1 MKSRPLAGGFSFYQ
15 GGFLGSNY
23 IPPSGW
29 PILNCFGLWIRLF
42 LTLILVFATSCSV
55 HKKMTT
61 ISAASLM
68 EDVAKAAN
76 KQSDLR
82 VVREGMPAY
91 LLLMDGMVEGWP
103 DNERLLLAAA
113 QAYSSY
119 ATAFVGADD
128 AVFRDALLLRAK
140 TYALQALGQRGISAP
155 LTSPFDEF
163 ERHVGQTTRSD
174 VPYVFWS
181 ASCWGNWIGAN
192 ANSIAALAELP
203 RVETLIRRA
212 LTLDETYYYGGPHI
226 FMGVLYA
233 SRPPVAGGNLD
244 LSKEHFLKAIEIG
257 KGKFLM
263 AQVYYADYYARK
275 AFDREL
281 FVATLKKVVATS
293 ADTVPELTLLNTVAR
308 HKAEVLLAK
317 TDEFF

>member
-1 MKSRPLAGGFSFYQ
+1 LIFDLTRAR
-15 GGFLGSNY
+15 
-23 IPPSGW
+23 
-29 PILNCFGLWIRLF
+29 GL
-42 LTLILVFATSCSV
+42 LTTQRSTAAVWLILICLSAVTAGCAINE
-55 HKKMTT
+55 KMTV
-61 ISAASLM
+61 ISTASLM
-68 EDVAKAAN
+68 EDVGKAAN

-128 AVFRDALLLRAK
+128 VAFRDALLLRAK
-140 TYALQALGQRGISAP
+140 AYALQALEQRGISAP
-155 LTSPFDEF
+155 LTSPFGDY
-163 ERHVGQTTRSD
+163 ERQVSQTTQSD

-181 ASCWGNWIGAN
+181 ATCWGNWIGAH

-203 RVETLIRRA
+203 RVETLMRRA
-212 LTLDETYYYGGPHI
+212 LVLDETFYYGGPHI

-233 SRPPVAGGNLD
+233 SRPQVAGGNLD
-244 LSKEHFLKAIEIG
+244 LSKRHFLKAIELG
-257 KGKFLM
+257 RGKFLM

-281 FVATLKKVVATS
+281 FVTTLKKVLDTP

-308 HKAEVLLAK
+308 DKAEALLGK
-317 TDEFF
+317 TDEYF

>member
-1 MKSRPLAGGFSFYQ
+1 
-15 GGFLGSNY
+15 LGSDRN
-23 IPPSGW
+23 PPSGF
-29 PILNCFGLWIRLF
+29 PILNGFGLGIRLW
-42 LTLILVFATSCSV
+42 LCLILFVATGCSV
-55 HKKMTT
+55 HTKMTT
-61 ISAASLM
+61 IGAASLV

-128 AVFRDALLLRAK
+128 AGFRDALLLRAK
-140 TYALQALGQRGISAP
+140 TYALQALVQRGISAP
-155 LTSPFDEF
+155 LTSAFDEF
-163 ERHVGQTTRSD
+163 ERQVAQTRRSD
-174 VPYVFWS
+174 LPYVFWS

-192 ANSIAALAELP
+192 AHSITALAELP
-203 RVETLIRRA
+203 RVEALIRRA
-212 LTLDETYYYGGPHI
+212 LALDETYYYGGPHI
-226 FMGVLYA
+226 FMGVLHA
-233 SRPPVAGGNLD
+233 SRPQVAGGSLE

-257 KGKFLM
+257 QSRFLM
-263 AQVYYADYYARK
+263 ALVYYADYYARK

-281 FVATLKKVVATS
+281 FVATLNKVMGTP
-293 ADTVPELTLLNTVAR
+293 ADAVPELTLLNTVAR
-308 HKAEVLLAK
+308 HKAEALLAK
-317 TDEFF
+317 TDEYF

>member
-1 MKSRPLAGGFSFYQ
+1 LTAGCAI
-15 GGFLGSNY
+15 N
-23 IPPSGW
+23 
-29 PILNCFGLWIRLF
+29 
-42 LTLILVFATSCSV
+42 
-55 HKKMTT
+55 KKMTV
-61 ISAASLM
+61 ISAASLV

-82 VVREGMPAY
+82 VIREGMPAY

-128 AVFRDALLLRAK
+128 AAFRDTLLLRAK
-140 TYALQALGQRGISAP
+140 TYALLALEQRGISAP
-155 LTSPFDEF
+155 LTSPFGDF
-163 ERHVGQTTRSD
+163 ERQVGQTSRSD

-181 ASCWGNWIGAN
+181 ASCWGNWIGAH
-192 ANSIAALAELP
+192 ANSIAAVAELP
-203 RVETLIRRA
+203 RVEALMRRS
-212 LTLDETYYYGGPHI
+212 LTLDETYYYGGSHI

-233 SRPPVAGGNLD
+233 SRPQVAGGNLD
-244 LSKEHFLKAIEIG
+244 RSKEHFLKAIEIG
-257 KGKFLM
+257 QGKFLT
-263 AQVYYADYYARK
+263 AYVYYADYYARK

-281 FVATLKKVVATS
+281 YVSVLNKVLETP

-308 HKAEVLLAK
+308 QKAEALLGK
-317 TDEFF
+317 TDEYF

>member
-1 MKSRPLAGGFSFYQ
+1 MIFDLTRSQRLLTTQCSNAGVW
-15 GGFLGSNY
+15 L
-23 IPPSGW
+23 I
-29 PILNCFGLWIRLF
+29 ILCLSAVGAGCAVN
-42 LTLILVFATSCSV
+42 
-55 HKKMTT
+55 KKMTV
-61 ISAASLM
+61 ISAASLV
-68 EDVAKAAN
+68 EDVSKAAN
-76 KQSDLR
+76 KQSDVR
-82 VVREGMPAY
+82 VIREGMPAY

-119 ATAFVGADD
+119 AMAFVGADD
-128 AVFRDALLLRAK
+128 PAFRDALLLRAK
-140 TYALQALGQRGISAP
+140 TYALQALELRGISAP
-155 LTSPFDEF
+155 LTSPFGDF
-163 ERHVGQTTRSD
+163 ERQVGQTAGSD

-257 KGKFLM
+257 KGQFLM

-281 FVATLKKVVATS
+281 FVATLKKVVDTP

-308 HKAEVLLAK
+308 HKAEVLLGK